1 MSGVVRFFG
10 VKRDTMLSTGLLTS
24 VLSQSTRCGDWA
36 ELFLEHRWS
45 SAILWDNGELRQ
57 RRAWEEA
64 GASLR
69 VIHQG
74 QAVADHTSD
83 LSPDGLRA
91 LAEKVC
97 APLAP
102 SGGAR
107 RVELDEPEEAPAPV
121 RTLPH
126 QIPLAEKAAWVKAV
140 GEAARRAAPTAE
152 RVLVKYY
159 DYTQE
164 VVVANSEGLHRRGLR
179 PGALCMVAV
188 VVPDGD
194 EVRLGGAI
202 RGEAVE
208 VEAVAREW
216 VEAGRE
222 AAEMALRQRGAVA
235 PPEGELPVVFG
246 PYSGF
251 VHEMIGHPL
260 ESRHADGIF
269 AGKVGQP
276 VASPLVTLVD
286 DGTLPGLGGS
296 YPFDDE
302 GTPAQRTVLVED
314 GVLRGF
320 MCDRLGVDVWEV
332 IDAAATKP
340 FGFMKFYPGPGIG
353 GHCIPIDPLY
363 LSWKLKTLNYNARF
377 IELAS
382 EINTNMPRYVV
393 QKIAD
398 ALNEKQKSI
407 KGSKILILGIA
418 YKKDINDLRES
429 PAIDIIRLLEEK
441 GAYVEYNDPYVPN
454 AMINGKMRES
464 ANLTKE
470 LLESFDCVVIT
481 TDHSNYDYEFIARH
495 AKLIVDTKN
504 ALKKVPMDIK
514 EGKLYKL

>member
-1 MSGVVRFFG
+1 MENTFR
-10 VKRDTMLSTGLLTS
+10 S
-24 VLSQSTRCGDWA
+24 VNIALVN
-36 ELFLEHRWS
+36 EF
-45 SAILWDNGELRQ
+45 AI
-57 RRAWEEA
+57 
-64 GASLR
+64 
-69 VIHQG
+69 
-74 QAVADHTSD
+74 
-83 LSPDGLRA
+83 
-91 LAEKVC
+91 
-97 APLAP
+97 
-102 SGGAR
+102 
-107 RVELDEPEEAPAPV
+107 
-121 RTLPH
+121 
-126 QIPLAEKAAWVKAV
+126 
-140 GEAARRAAPTAE
+140 
-152 RVLVKYY
+152 
-159 DYTQE
+159 
-164 VVVANSEGLHRRGLR
+164 
-179 PGALCMVAV
+179 
-188 VVPDGD
+188 
-194 EVRLGGAI
+194 
-202 RGEAVE
+202 
-208 VEAVAREW
+208 
-216 VEAGRE
+216 
-222 AAEMALRQRGAVA
+222 
-235 PPEGELPVVFG
+235 
-246 PYSGF
+246 
-251 VHEMIGHPL
+251 
-260 ESRHADGIF
+260 
-269 AGKVGQP
+269 
-276 VASPLVTLVD
+276 
-286 DGTLPGLGGS
+286 
-296 YPFDDE
+296 
-302 GTPAQRTVLVED
+302 
-314 GVLRGF
+314 
-320 MCDRLGVDVWEV
+320 MCDILGIDVWEV
-332 IDAAATKP
+332 IDAASTKP